1 MKWYQ
6 FSFTCDDARNDRYFD
21 KTSFKYRKF
30 AIGRPVQE
38 VNVSIIDHGPNR
50 LPDRL

>member
-1 MKWYQ
+1 MLLKEYYLLFQ
-6 FSFTCDDARNDRYFD
+6 EGESE
-21 KTSFKYRKF
+21 KLVLYRKF